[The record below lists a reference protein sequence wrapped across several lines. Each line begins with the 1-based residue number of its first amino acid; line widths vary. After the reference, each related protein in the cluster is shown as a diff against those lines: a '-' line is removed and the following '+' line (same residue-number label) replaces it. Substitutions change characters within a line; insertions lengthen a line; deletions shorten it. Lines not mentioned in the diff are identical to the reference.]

1 MLRGPRI
8 YVIITYI
15 YNNSYISLNK
25 AYEIMVSIKEDVL
38 RYKCFNVRKVQVSL
52 GQQEARNACQ

>member
-25 AYEIMVSIKEDVL
+25 AYEIMVSIKGEAL
-38 RYKCFNVRKVQVSL
+38 RFKCFNVCKIQVSL
-52 GQQEARNACQ
+52 GQQGARITC